1 MTISFFKVRDNA
13 RIPSRAHKS
22 DAGLDLYF
30 CAAEGSDSISIF
42 PGETVLMGTGVKAEI
57 PYGFFLE
64 VKNKSSI
71 AAKRQLLVGACVVDA
86 GYDGEIFVNLHN
98 VGDSTQVF
106 QDGDKVAQGV
116 LIPVL
121 MCNVEEATDDSAMNA
136 GSSRGNG
143 ALGSTGER

>member
-1 MTISFFKVRDNA
+1 M
-13 RIPSRAHKS
+13 
-22 DAGLDLYF
+22 
-30 CAAEGSDSISIF
+30 DS
-42 PGETVLMGTGVKAEI
+42 
-57 PYGFFLE
+57 
-64 VKNKSSI
+64 
-71 AAKRQLLVGACVVDA
+71 